1 MRVDNGVDNQL
12 SNNLKV
18 ISYKFLKNR
27 LSTPLST
34 LRNSWYW
41 RSLSLPVAPWRSL
54 ALPGT
59 SWCSVSLPVAPW
71 RSLVLLGAPWRFLV
85 LPGAPW
91 RSLALPGAPWRSLT
105 LPGAPWRSMALPLGR
120 LACQNSGIRT
130 NIYTAAINACE
141 KAKGLNRVRESIGLC
156 VCVYICVYVLF
167 ALAGQG

>member
-1 MRVDNGVDNQL
+1 MALPVA
-12 SNNLKV
+12 
-18 ISYKFLKNR
+18 
-27 LSTPLST
+27 PC
-34 LRNSWYW
+34 

-54 ALPGT
+54 ALI
-59 SWCSVSLPVAPW
+59 
-71 RSLVLLGAPWRFLV
+71 GAPWRFLV

-91 RSLALPGAPWRSLT
+91 RSLALAGAPWRSLT

-120 LACQNSGIRT
+120 LASQNSGIRT